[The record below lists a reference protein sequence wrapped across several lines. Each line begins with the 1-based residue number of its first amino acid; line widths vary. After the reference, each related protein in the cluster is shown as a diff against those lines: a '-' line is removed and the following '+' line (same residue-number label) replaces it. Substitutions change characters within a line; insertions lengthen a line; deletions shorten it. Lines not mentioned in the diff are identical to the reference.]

1 MSFLRSECVFIDEDS
16 LEQSEKLKKESEGI
30 ICNRVPVI

>member
-1 MSFLRSECVFIDEDS
+1 MSVLRSECVFIDEDN
-16 LEQSEKLKKESEGI
+16 LGQSEKLKTESEG